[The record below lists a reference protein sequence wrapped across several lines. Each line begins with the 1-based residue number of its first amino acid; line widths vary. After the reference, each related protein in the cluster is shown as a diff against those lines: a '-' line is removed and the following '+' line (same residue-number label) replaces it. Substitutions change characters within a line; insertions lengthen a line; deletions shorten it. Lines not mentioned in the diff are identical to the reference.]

1 MDDLGE
7 LDDLRRQLTED
18 IEVTEHTEELFA
30 QYYGNLCLIE
40 RRFPVTQYEGGVNAC
55 FVWADAFQP
64 EQVLEMHKIGL
75 EKAAT
80 LFNLAAYFSQMGI
93 NCDKET
99 ANDFSLAGKYFMKAA
114 SALHFVRLTVMPSL
128 MRTANA
134 IEPVDMSSICLEM
147 LEGIMVGQAI
157 ECVFE
162 KSVKSGAGHRP
173 LAEIAQQLAVMY
185 ADTYAVLCEKA
196 MKKHFERPWRYTFK
210 IKGLYYEAAACLHQA
225 SHLKEKLGR
234 DDIRSAIKSQIGYVQ
249 ESASLIEEAMRL
261 CSNVKYNALMK
272 AEIESA
278 RKEICETL
286 SDLQTENMSV
296 SMVRVPP
303 IEELEQIQTLSP
315 QALPKIGAL
324 EYLEKP
330 LASVRFNSIVPEEIT
345 RDWSKYTDMLDRML
359 RDQTDLIDRSSD
371 DARVRLRE
379 MELPERL
386 HCLEKGNAANV
397 PDSIRVEL
405 ESIEQSGGMENIRCT
420 SQQVLDMNLAVTA
433 DLDDCR
439 NMLRQLEARG
449 ASTELLQSY
458 HRKIDG
464 YKENLNVASKT
475 DSYTRE
481 TIEKNREDFE
491 GLTLAKAAFEA
502 PVLESPMLLVD
513 STEPAEAVQALR
525 LGLDGL
531 EAIAHQR
538 NSLED
543 ELQKTKRSDDI
554 VESLMAMP
562 SGSRPND
569 IFQDHLAQYST
580 IRESIAKNIEK
591 QKDILDAMGHAND
604 VFTKSYDF
612 VDWER
617 KRRAMAT
624 RWKGRIEAYKNII
637 HSLQEGIEF
646 YLTLSDAVGSMK
658 HDLSSKL
665 NNRNE
670 RGVSSPAQYQQPAQG
685 DPSHQFSSLL
695 HLGNQAVE
703 EEEYTGVNPLFS
715 RRK

>member
-1 MDDLGE
+1 M
-7 LDDLRRQLTED
+7 
-18 IEVTEHTEELFA
+18 TEHTEELFA

-40 RRFPVTQYEGGVNAC
+40 KRFPVTQYEGGVNAC
-55 FVWADAFQP
+55 FAWADAFQP

-99 ANDFSLAGKYFMKAA
+99 ANGFSSAGKYFMRAA
-114 SALHFVRLTVMPSL
+114 SALHFVRSTVMPSL

-134 IEPVDMSSICLEM
+134 IEPVDMSPICLEM
-147 LEGIMVGQAI
+147 LENIMVGQAI
-157 ECVFE
+157 ECIFE
-162 KSVKSGAGHRP
+162 KSVKSGAGHKP
-173 LAEIAQQLAVMY
+173 LAEIGQQLATVY
-185 ADTYAVLCEKA
+185 ADTYTVLCEKE
-196 MKKHFERPWRYTFK
+196 MKQHFERPWRYTFR
-210 IKGLYYEAAACLHQA
+210 IKGLYYKAAACLHQA

-249 ESASLIEEAMRL
+249 ESATLIDEAMRL

-278 RKEICETL
+278 RQNICETL
-286 SDLQTENMSV
+286 ADLQAENMSV

-303 IEELEQIQTLSP
+303 IEELEQIQALSP

-324 EYLEKP
+324 QYLEKP
-330 LASVRFNSIVPEEIT
+330 MASVRFNSIVPEEIT
-345 RDWSKYTDMLDRML
+345 RDWSKYTDILDRML
-359 RDQTDLIDRSSD
+359 RDQTELIDKSSD

-379 MELPERL
+379 IELPERL

-397 PDSIRVEL
+397 PDSVRVEL
-405 ESIEQSGGMENIRCT
+405 ESIEQSGGMENIRCS
-420 SQQVLDMNLAVTA
+420 SQQVLDMHLEVTNE
-433 DLDDCR
+433 LDDCR
-439 NMLRQLEARG
+439 SMLRQLETRG
-449 ASTELLQSY
+449 TSAELLQSY

-464 YKENLNVASKT
+464 YMENLNVASRT

-481 TIEKNREDFE
+481 SIERNREDLE

-538 NSLED
+538 NALED

-562 SGSRPND
+562 SGGRADD
-569 IFQDHLAQYST
+569 IFQTHLALYSE

-604 VFTKSYDF
+604 IFVKSYDF

-617 KRRAMAT
+617 KRRVMAM
-624 RWKGRIEAYKNII
+624 RWKGKIEAYKNIT

-646 YLTLSDAVGSMK
+646 YLTLSDAVRSMTR
-658 HDLSSKL
+658 DLSSKL

-670 RGVSSPAQYQQPAQG
+670 RNVSSSVQYQRPVQG
-685 DPSHQFSSLL
+685 DPSQEFSSLL
-695 HLGNQAVE
+695 HLGSQAAE